1 MGRNVE
7 FLEVRQRA
15 MLLPL
20 LPKVA
25 TGVGFGVCT
34 AVRVKRLGGGG
45 ARSLT
50 LGAVTCS
57 QQGFLILTVICKGGE
72 GQ

>member
-1 MGRNVE
+1 ML
-7 FLEVRQRA
+7 FSEVTQRTI
-15 MLLPL
+15 LLPL
-20 LPKVA
+20 LPKVT
-25 TGVGFGVCT
+25 TGVDFGVCT

-50 LGAVTCS
+50 LGAVTRP
-57 QQGFLILTVICKGGE
+57 QQGFLVLTVICKGGE